1 MEDMRRIPLYRQ
13 TADYARERGE
23 LESFRRSNVANI
35 AGPPLRKPSGMALT
49 ECACRQA

>member
-23 LESFRRSNVANI
+23 LESFRRH
-35 AGPPLRKPSGMALT
+35 
-49 ECACRQA
+49 